1 MGNPGVSHLGGGGG
15 LLAGAGL
22 PAASMIR
29 PSARPS
35 GGPPSALGGDPV

>member
-29 PSARPS
+29 PS